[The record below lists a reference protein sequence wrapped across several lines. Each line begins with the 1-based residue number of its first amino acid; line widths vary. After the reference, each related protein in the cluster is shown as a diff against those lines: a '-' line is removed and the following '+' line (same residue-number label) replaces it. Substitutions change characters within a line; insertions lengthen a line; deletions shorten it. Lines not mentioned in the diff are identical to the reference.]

1 MKLYL
6 FITVGNYGEF
16 IEIVS
21 AENPEQ
27 AWEVSKAKKLGWD
40 NEPQELITT
49 DAPSTIFEGGG
60 DNG

>member
-6 FITVGNYGEF
+6 FAQMGAYGEF

-21 AENPEQ
+21 AENTQQ

-40 NEPQELITT
+40 NDPQELKTT
-49 DAPSTIFEGGG
+49 ATHSTIFEGGG

>member
-6 FITVGNYGEF
+6 FTQYGNYGEF

-21 AENPEQ
+21 AENPQQ
-27 AWEVSKAKKLGWD
+27 AWEVSKAKKIGWD
-40 NEPQELITT
+40 NNLQELITT
-49 DAPSTIFEGGG
+49 DMPSTIFEGGG

>member
-6 FITVGNYGEF
+6 LAQYGNYGEF
-16 IEIVS
+16 VEIVS
-21 AENPEQ
+21 AENPQQ

-40 NEPQELITT
+40 NNPQELTTT
-49 DAPSTIFEGGG
+49 DTPSTIFEGGG

>member
-6 FITVGNYGEF
+6 FAQTGAYGEF

-21 AENPEQ
+21 AKDAEQ
-27 AWEVSKAKKLGWD
+27 AWNVSKARTNGWYND
-40 NEPQELITT
+40 PQELATT
-49 DAPSTIFEGGG
+49 QIPSTIFEGGG